1 MPPLT
6 GLRKTG
12 SDEKE
17 FVDEGLTPD
26 TRFRLA
32 AGEIEMKFYRIW
44 ALIERDMRKFFR
56 NPALMMASMI
66 FPLVQLVVLG
76 YAFGGKITKVR
87 VALVDKDTGTQARQV
102 RAGLNAI
109 VENPETFHLTEYAD
123 LPEAVTDLKAG
134 FLKAVIFIPPDY
146 SQRVLRNENPRIAF
160 IEDNTDTFTSSG
172 IFERMQQL
180 QNSLNGPVLPP
191 LESGESPA
199 ANLAGLFSPN
209 RLPASIE
216 IQTVEV
222 YPYIDYIK
230 YLLAGS
236 ISLSIFVTAMIG
248 GGITFIDDKARG
260 LHEGYLSTPLSKV
273 DLVLGLIGSGA
284 LKGLMAGFI
293 ITVIGG
299 LIAGI
304 PQLWEPARLVYLVV
318 VLAVTSL
325 AMISMMFL
333 LMVRVSDPLVPRAI
347 FGVLN
352 TLLFFPSGA
361 VYPTAGFPVWL
372 RAMSIVDP
380 FTYVVDALK
389 NLLLKDTGFAGIGLD
404 LAILTSFSA
413 VLITACILL
422 FKRQI

>member
-1 MPPLT
+1 
-6 GLRKTG
+6 
-12 SDEKE
+12 
-17 FVDEGLTPD
+17 
-26 TRFRLA
+26 
-32 AGEIEMKFYRIW
+32 MKFYRIF

-109 VENPETFHLTEYAD
+109 VANPETFHLTEYAD
-123 LPEAVTDLKAG
+123 LSEAVTDLKAG
-134 FLKAVIFIPPDY
+134 FLKAVIFIPPDF

-191 LESGESPA
+191 LESGQSPA
-199 ANLAGLFSPN
+199 ANLASLFSPN
-209 RLPASIE
+209 RLRASIE
-216 IQTVEV
+216 VQTVEV

-304 PQLWEPARLVYLVV
+304 PQLWEPARLVYLIV

-372 RAMSIVDP
+372 RAMSFVDP

>member
-1 MPPLT
+1 
-6 GLRKTG
+6 
-12 SDEKE
+12 
-17 FVDEGLTPD
+17 
-26 TRFRLA
+26 
-32 AGEIEMKFYRIW
+32 MKLYRIF

-56 NPALMMASMI
+56 NPALMMASMV

-76 YAFGGKITKVR
+76 YAFGGKITNVR
-87 VALVDKDTGTQARQV
+87 VALVDKDTGTQALAV

-109 VENPETFHLTEYAD
+109 VQDPHTFRLSEYPD
-123 LPEAVTDLKAG
+123 LPEAVTDLRAG
-134 FLKAVIFIPPDY
+134 FLKAVIYIPPDY

-160 IEDNTDTFTSSG
+160 IEDNTDTFTASG

-191 LESGESPA
+191 LEPGASPA
-199 ANLAGLFSPN
+199 SNQASLFSPD
-209 RLPASIE
+209 RLPPSIE

-284 LKGLMAGFI
+284 IKGLMAGLV

-304 PQLWEPARLVYLVV
+304 PQLWEPMRLFYLVL

-325 AMISMMFL
+325 AMLSFMFL

-372 RAMSIVDP
+372 RAMSVVDP

-389 NLLLKDTGFAGIGLD
+389 NLLLKDTGLAGISLD
-404 LAILTSFSA
+404 LGILAAFSA
-413 VLITACILL
+413 ALIVACIAL

>member
-1 MPPLT
+1 M
-6 GLRKTG
+6 R
-12 SDEKE
+12 
-17 FVDEGLTPD
+17 
-26 TRFRLA
+26 
-32 AGEIEMKFYRIW
+32 FYRIF

-102 RAGLNAI
+102 RAGLNSI
-109 VENPETFHLTEYAD
+109 VANPETFHLTSYTD
-123 LPEAVTDLKAG
+123 LSQAVTDLKAG
-134 FLKAVIFIPPDY
+134 FLKAVIFIPPDF
-146 SQRVLRNENPRIAF
+146 SQRVLRNEHPRLAF

-191 LESGESPA
+191 LEAGESPA
-199 ANLAGLFSPN
+199 SNLAGLFSPN

-273 DLVLGLIGSGA
+273 DLVMGLIFSGA

-304 PQLWEPARLVYLVV
+304 PQLWEPARLVYLIV

-389 NLLLKDTGFAGIGLD
+389 NLLLKDTGFAGISLD
-404 LAILTSFSA
+404 LAILTGFSA
-413 VLITACILL
+413 VLITGCILL

>member
-1 MPPLT
+1 M
-6 GLRKTG
+6 
-12 SDEKE
+12 
-17 FVDEGLTPD
+17 
-26 TRFRLA
+26 RL
-32 AGEIEMKFYRIW
+32 YRIS
-44 ALIERDMRKFFR
+44 ALIERDMWKFFR
-56 NPALMMASMI
+56 NPALMIASMI

-76 YAFGGKITKVR
+76 YAFGGQIKNVQI
-87 VALVDKDTGTQARQV
+87 ALVDQDEGTQSLPL
-102 RAGLNAI
+102 RAGLIAI
-109 VENPETFHLTEYAD
+109 EQNPRTFKIAEYPN
-123 LPEAVTDLKAG
+123 LPDAMTDLRAG
-134 FLKAVIFIPPDY
+134 FLKAIVYVPPEY
-146 SQRVLRNENPRIAF
+146 SRRLLRNENPRVAF
-160 IEDNTDTFTSSG
+160 IEDNTDTFTASG
-172 IFERMQQL
+172 VSERIQQL
-180 QNSLNGPVLPP
+180 QSSLNGPVLPP
-191 LESGESPA
+191 LEPGESPVS
-199 ANLAGLFSPN
+199 NLTTLFSPN
-209 RLPASIE
+209 RLPGAID

-260 LHEGYLSTPLSKV
+260 LHEGYLSTPLSRT

-284 LKGLMAGFI
+284 IKGMMAGLI
-293 ITVIGG
+293 ITIIGG

-304 PQLWEPARLVYLVV
+304 PRIWDPVRLFYLLV

-361 VYPTAGFPVWL
+361 VYPTAGFPAWL
-372 RAMSIVDP
+372 RALSYVDP

-389 NLLLKDTGFAGIGLD
+389 NLLLKDTGFAGIYSD
-404 LAILTSFSA
+404 VAILAGFSA
-413 VLITACILL
+413 IVITGCILL

>member
-1 MPPLT
+1 
-6 GLRKTG
+6 
-12 SDEKE
+12 
-17 FVDEGLTPD
+17 
-26 TRFRLA
+26 
-32 AGEIEMKFYRIW
+32 MKFYRIF

-109 VENPETFHLTEYAD
+109 VENPETFHLTEYTD

-134 FLKAVIFIPPDY
+134 FLKAVIYIPPDF

-160 IEDNTDTFTSSG
+160 IEDNTDTFTASG

-199 ANLAGLFSPN
+199 SNLAGLFSPT

-273 DLVLGLIGSGA
+273 DLVSGTHRLRRHEGVDGRFHYHRHRRADCRHSAAVGTSTAGL
-284 LKGLMAGFI
+284 
-293 ITVIGG
+293 
-299 LIAGI
+299 
-304 PQLWEPARLVYLVV
+304 
-318 VLAVTSL
+318 
-325 AMISMMFL
+325 
-333 LMVRVSDPLVPRAI
+333 SDPGPGRDLPGDDQHDVSAD
-347 FGVLN
+347 
-352 TLLFFPSGA
+352 GA
-361 VYPTAGFPVWL
+361 
-372 RAMSIVDP
+372 RE
-380 FTYVVDALK
+380 
-389 NLLLKDTGFAGIGLD
+389 
-404 LAILTSFSA
+404 
-413 VLITACILL
+413 
-422 FKRQI
+422 

>member
-1 MPPLT
+1 
-6 GLRKTG
+6 
-12 SDEKE
+12 
-17 FVDEGLTPD
+17 
-26 TRFRLA
+26 
-32 AGEIEMKFYRIW
+32 MKFYRIF

-87 VALVDKDTGTQARQV
+87 VAFVDKDTGTEARQV

-109 VENPETFHLTEYAD
+109 VRNPETFHLLEYTA
-123 LPEAVTDLKAG
+123 LPTAVTDLRAG
-134 FLKAVIFIPPDY
+134 FLKAVIYIPPDF

-160 IEDNTDTFTSSG
+160 IEDNTDTFTASG
-172 IFERMQQL
+172 IMERMQQL
-180 QNSLNGPVLPP
+180 QSSLNGPVLAPQQP
-191 LESGESPA
+191 GESPA
-199 ANLAGLFSPN
+199 SNLASLASPN
-209 RLPASIE
+209 RLPASIA

-273 DLVLGLIGSGA
+273 DLVLGLVGSGA
-284 LKGLMAGFI
+284 IKGLMAGFI
-293 ITVIGG
+293 ITIIGG

-304 PQLWEPARLVYLVV
+304 PRLWEPARLCYLVL
-318 VLAVTSL
+318 VLAVTAL

-333 LMVRVSDPLVPRAI
+333 LMVRVSDPLVPRAV

-352 TLLFFPSGA
+352 TLLYFPSGA

-389 NLLLKDTGFAGIGLD
+389 NLLLKDTGFAGISLD
-404 LAILTSFSA
+404 LAILTGFSA
-413 VLITACILL
+413 ALIAGCILL

>member
-1 MPPLT
+1 
-6 GLRKTG
+6 
-12 SDEKE
+12 
-17 FVDEGLTPD
+17 
-26 TRFRLA
+26 
-32 AGEIEMKFYRIW
+32 MKLYRVS

-76 YAFGGKITKVR
+76 YAFGGKITNVQ
-87 VALVDKDTGTQARQV
+87 VAVVDKDTGSQAVQV
-102 RAGLNAI
+102 RAGLNSI
-109 VENPETFHLTEYAD
+109 VANPRTFRLAEYRD
-123 LPEAVTDLKAG
+123 LPEAMTDLRAG
-134 FLKAVIFIPPDY
+134 FLKAIIYIPPDY

-160 IEDNTDTFTSSG
+160 IEDNTDTFTASG

-191 LESGESPA
+191 LEPGESPA

-260 LHEGYLSTPLSKV
+260 LHEGYLSTPLSKA

-284 LKGLMAGFI
+284 IKGMMAGLI
-293 ITVIGG
+293 ITIIGG

-304 PQLWEPARLVYLVV
+304 PRIWEPVRLLYLVL

-372 RAMSIVDP
+372 RALSIVDP

-389 NLLLKDTGFAGIGLD
+389 NLLLKDTGFAGIQLD
-404 LAILTSFSA
+404 VAILSAFSA
-413 VLITACILL
+413 ALITGCIAL

>member
-1 MPPLT
+1 
-6 GLRKTG
+6 
-12 SDEKE
+12 
-17 FVDEGLTPD
+17 
-26 TRFRLA
+26 
-32 AGEIEMKFYRIW
+32 MKFYRIS
-44 ALIERDMRKFFR
+44 ALIERDMRKCFR

-87 VALVDKDTGTQARQV
+87 VALVDKDTGTQARRV

-109 VENPETFHLTEYAD
+109 VANPETFHLTQYTD
-123 LPEAVTDLKAG
+123 LSEAVTDLKAG
-134 FLKAVIFIPPDY
+134 FLKAVIFIPPDF
-146 SQRVLRNENPRIAF
+146 SQRVLRNENPRLAF

-180 QNSLNGPVLPP
+180 QNSLNGPVLPA

-260 LHEGYLSTPLSKV
+260 LHEGYLSTPLSKA

-304 PQLWEPARLVYLVV
+304 PQLWEPARLVYLIV

-372 RAMSIVDP
+372 RAMSFVDP

-413 VLITACILL
+413 VLITGCILL